1 MLLKDLK
8 SKSFDLCIDYKL
20 YKTAQIYC
28 TAYNYIFF
36 HKKVFWQAFNFNGE
50 RNYND
55 IFEEEKYEKE
65 SQKNRIR
72 DYHTNIPN
80 GYSDYQNNQNSY
92 GDYQNNQNGYGDQ
105 QTNERNNYDDYQ
117 KDYQDYKAG
126 EHINIL
132 TTKVFK

>member
-1 MLLKDLK
+1 MH
-8 SKSFDLCIDYKL
+8 CE
-20 YKTAQIYC
+20 QIY
-28 TAYNYIFF
+28 FF
-36 HKKVFWQAFNFNGE
+36 TKKVFWQAFNFNGE

-55 IFEEEKYEKE
+55 IFEEEKYEKD

-72 DYHTNIPN
+72 DYRTNIPN